1 MKPVFSSALALLFSL
16 CCTAQQY
23 ITLGWSKRFMAE
35 DASVTSATPAGGGAG
50 SGIISKDNSIA
61 FNGSMIQH
69 LRKNFYF
76 TAEGSLA
83 LEKVKYQINGKGFET
98 FIKPVSLRLMLGK
111 TFIKNLLLF
120 HAGAEAAYAPGDK
133 TMGGYA
139 LQDGSA
145 KFFAGATGGLQISC
159 GGIYV
164 LARYHYRLLTG
175 HYTCKLAT
183 GATGYIYTITPAKNY
198 FTLGIG
204 LAWNAAR
211 R

>member
-1 MKPVFSSALALLFSL
+1 MKLVFSSALVLLLSF
-16 CCTAQQY
+16 CCMAQKY

-35 DASVTSATPAGGGAG
+35 DASVTSATPAGGAG
-50 SGIISKDNSIA
+50 SGTITKDNSIA

-69 LRKNFYF
+69 LKKNFYF
-76 TAEGSLA
+76 TAEGSYG
-83 LEKVKYQINGKGFET
+83 LEKTKYQINGKAFET
-98 FIKPVSLRLMLGK
+98 FTQPISLRLMLGK

-133 TMGGYA
+133 KMGSYA

-145 KFFAGATGGLQISC
+145 KFFAGATGGLQISY
-159 GGIYV
+159 GGIYI
-164 LARYHYRLLTG
+164 LGRYHYRMLTG
-175 HYTCKLAT
+175 NYTYKLAT
-183 GATGYIYTITPAKNY
+183 GATDYIYTITPAKNY

-204 LAWNAAR
+204 LTWNAAR